1 MCPTTVLAEQ
11 HYETFKKRMDPYS
24 IRVGILSRFKT
35 RAQQSEILKNLGIG
49 AIDILIGTH
58 RIFQKDV
65 KFRSLGLLII
75 DEEQRFGV
83 KQKEALKKYRA
94 MVDVLAINCHPYPED
109 LPDVHDG
116 CSRPEHY

>member
-1 MCPTTVLAEQ
+1 MSRPRSTTVLAEQ
-11 HYETFKKRMDPYS
+11 HYGTFKKRMDPYS
-24 IRVGILSRFKT
+24 IRVGLLSRFKT
-35 RAQQSEILKNLGIG
+35 RAQQSGILKNLGIG

-83 KQKEALKKYRA
+83 KQK
-94 MVDVLAINCHPYPED
+94 
-109 LPDVHDG
+109 
-116 CSRPEHY
+116 